1 MTSKRPE
8 ELFIALLRSAYSN
21 GCRHAV
27 SGARPARALPQLTFL
42 RAQAP
47 CSRGFATGHARLPYV
62 PKALL
67 SRSSRGYATTATP
80 QQPQANTDVK
90 SPPPSADPPRRIAV
104 LGGGITGLTAAHYL
118 ARHAKNAHITL
129 YEGGDHL
136 GGWIKGE
143 VAKSAE
149 GEDILLQRGPRML
162 RSGASGN
169 KYDDLILYDVLA
181 NLGLGDKIV
190 YPKGAANSRYLYYP
204 DHLVKLPSEEFS
216 LNNILESVQSYL
228 TEPLWDGT
236 FGAGL
241 HMWKHSLETKNKRDH
256 HELEIRTALMR
267 NEPMPAMDSSVLE
280 KDESVADYLLRIMG
294 EDRLIKNFVSGML
307 HGIYGGDAYKL
318 SAKHTIFDRFWYKD
332 QALTRDGEI
341 WMAVKDIFLPYDI
354 LDGPNAYHVIDLA
367 ERGIQHKLIA
377 FEDGLLTLVRGL
389 EHDLKEWANVEI
401 KRNTPVTSLAHKD
414 GKVLVSAEGKTEQF
428 DQVLST
434 IYAGQLAKIAQPANS
449 LPSLSEVP
457 AVTIMVVNMW
467 YPNEDLLAAN
477 PGFGYLIPQ
486 GVSEEQNPER
496 ALGVLFDSDIQTR
509 KEQAGTKLT
518 VMMGGHQWDKWAF
531 LPDEQ
536 MAVEMAKN
544 VVQRHL
550 GISPDEEGL
559 VASAR
564 LCRDCLPQHTV
575 GHRDRLRKAHYELS
589 SAFQGQLMVAGPSYT
604 TVGVIPAMRAGYDA
618 AMRIARGQG
627 APHFRNKEEGVGLW
641 NWYFEMLEKLKVTP
655 SIPDHVGATGL
666 EWATESD
673 AKNMVPVP
681 RASMRFKSWTPE
693 NKRFI
698 DEEGNLKPGSVEALT
713 QKDGIKNSEIM
724 QKRVSE

>member
-8 ELFIALLRSAYSN
+8 ELFIAFLRSAYGN

-27 SGARPARALPQLTFL
+27 LGGRPARAAPQLTFL
-42 RAQAP
+42 RAQTP
-47 CSRGFATGHARLPYV
+47 YSRGFATGRGRLPYV

-67 SRSSRGYATTATP
+67 SRCSRGYATAASSR
-80 QQPQANTDVK
+80 QPRTKPGVK
-90 SPPPSADPPRRIAV
+90 SSPSADQPRRIAV
-104 LGGGITGLTAAHYL
+104 LGGGITGLIAAHYL

-143 VAKSAE
+143 VAKTAE
-149 GEDILLQRGPRML
+149 GDEILFQRGPRML

-181 NLGLGDKIV
+181 NLGLSDKIV
-190 YPKGAANSRYLYYP
+190 YPKGAANSRYIYYP
-204 DHLVKLPSEEFS
+204 DHLVKLPSEEKS
-216 LNNILESVQSYL
+216 LSNILESVHSFL
-228 TEPLWDGT
+228 TEPIWDGT
-236 FGAGL
+236 VGAVL
-241 HMWKHSLETKNKRDH
+241 HMWKHSSEVRNKRDTRL
-256 HELEIRTALMR
+256 LEIRAAMMR
-267 NEPMPAMDSSVLE
+267 NEPLPAPDPRILE
-280 KDESVADYLLRIMG
+280 KDESVADYLLRVMG
-294 EDRLIKNFVSGML
+294 EDRLIKNVVSGML

-332 QALTRDGEI
+332 QAPCSDNEI
-341 WMAVKDIFLPYDI
+341 YMATKDIFLPYDI
-354 LDGPNAYHVIDLA
+354 LDGPNGYHVIDSA
-367 ERGIQHKLIA
+367 ERGIRHKLIA
-377 FEDGLLTLVRGL
+377 FEDGLLTLIRGL
-389 EHDLKEWANVEI
+389 EEDLKEWANVEI
-401 KRNTPVTSLAHKD
+401 KCNTPVTSLVHQND
-414 GKVLVSAEGKTEQF
+414 KVLVSSNCSSQ
-428 DQVLST
+428 LS
-434 IYAGQLAKIAQPANS
+434 
-449 LPSLSEVP
+449 PSLSEVP

-467 YPNEDLLAAN
+467 YPNKDLLAAN

-509 KEQAGTKLT
+509 EEQAGTKLT

-544 VVQRHL
+544 VVERHL
-550 GISPDEEGL
+550 GVSPDEEGL

-575 GHRDRLRKAHYELS
+575 GHRDRLHKAHYELS
-589 SAFQGQLMVAGPSYT
+589 SVFQGKLMVAGPSYT

-627 APHFRNKEEGVGLW
+627 PPHFRKKEEGVGLW
-641 NWYFEMLEKLKVTP
+641 NWYYDALEKMNISV
-655 SIPDHVGATGL
+655 SIPDHVGVTGL
-666 EWATESD
+666 EWATEKEAS
-673 AKNMVPVP
+673 NMVPVP
-681 RASMRFKSWTPE
+681 RVSMWFKTWTPE
-693 NKRFI
+693 EGLFF
-698 DEEGNLKPGSVEALT
+698 DEEGNLKPGREEALT
-713 QKDGIKNSEIM
+713 EKDGIITSRLMITRVRV
-724 QKRVSE
+724 KR